1 MDKVREMHLV
11 ALHLYQDALEAELP
25 GYAELMR
32 HAADELEKQ
41 AFELERNLDKHLLDA
56 SGAPTKATSSHK
68 RRTHVRAAHARHAF

>member
-1 MDKVREMHLV
+1 VDKVREIHLV

-41 AFELERNLDKHLLDA
+41 AFELEHNLVRNRVK
-56 SGAPTKATSSHK
+56 APTVPGTMRSSRK
-68 RRTHVRAAHARHAF
+68 RRVHAKAAHV